1 VPGTLVICSTP
12 IGNLSDAPPRL
23 AEALATADV
32 VFAED
37 TRRSRILLDALG
49 VSTPLRSYFL
59 GNERTRSEELVERL
73 ASGDTV
79 ALVSDAGTPV
89 VSDPGAHAVA
99 MAREIGARVTTIP
112 GPSAV
117 TSAVAVSGMTG
128 DRFVFE
134 GFLPRKGRDRSERLE
149 ELAQEPRTMVL
160 FCAPHRL
167 GDDLTDLA
175 EALGEGRPVC
185 VVRELTK
192 MHEEVVWSTLGEA
205 AGAADNPRGEYTLVI
220 EGAPP
225 QAPDIDAAIE
235 EARSLVVGGMS
246 VSAAARQVAERRKV
260 SRRSVYEA
268 LVVD

>member
-1 VPGTLVICSTP
+1 
-12 IGNLSDAPPRL
+12 
-23 AEALATADV
+23 
-32 VFAED
+32 
-37 TRRSRILLDALG
+37 
-49 VSTPLRSYFL
+49 
-59 GNERTRSEELVERL
+59 
-73 ASGDTV
+73 
-79 ALVSDAGTPV
+79 
-89 VSDPGAHAVA
+89 
-99 MAREIGARVTTIP
+99 
-112 GPSAV
+112 
-117 TSAVAVSGMTG
+117 
-128 DRFVFE
+128 
-134 GFLPRKGRDRSERLE
+134 
-149 ELAQEPRTMVL
+149 MVL